1 MVARSLL
8 SLAVIGVLTG
18 GMVSTSASARDIK
31 AKYTCNKGQKLT
43 VVFKDQKATVTPK
56 GGKPVTLEQAMAAD
70 GFFYTK
76 SKYSL
81 RGRGNNATWTVG
93 SHKPLNCYTRR

>member
-1 MVARSLL
+1 MKRSFL
-8 SLAVIGVLTG
+8 SLTAAGILIG
-18 GMVSTSASARDIK
+18 GMIPASASGREIK

-43 VVFKDQKATVTPK
+43 VVFEGKKATVTPK
-56 GGKPVTLEQAMAAD
+56 GGKAVTLRQAMAAD

-81 RGRGNNATWTVG
+81 RGRGNTATWTVG
-93 SHKPLNCYTRR
+93 SHKPLNCHARR